1 MTHNISMKKYIEE
14 LSYLPK
20 NDIKR
25 LSRCQNKDLDKN
37 VITSILASNIY
48 LNKNR
53 LQNIS
58 NIYQIGG
65 VQKWE
70 YNLQEINKNNNDL
83 KDSFPWDKNV
93 SYKILRDI
101 LNQRYQNINTSLL
114 NLLTKDADGNIDI
127 SFLQNYYL
135 RFYIGNYQ
143 DNNICEIM
151 KIFSKTDGKIQTNN
165 YNKIKTVGSGSAGK
179 AFLVESTNGNYE
191 IVFKKMNNIKQYRN
205 KFLELGVVLCKYDA
219 PVKSYPINKYFEYF
233 AQDIVSIVET
243 RNSGYSFYNAFIS
256 GQGDGLI
263 YLNCSN
269 DNFTNQTIMHIILD
283 NILSQYYN
291 DHYIY
296 QYDAFFCENRSN
308 IKIGTSSIINAAT
321 FGYSPKT
328 NVRQA
333 DGYSIL
339 EFANA
344 GSLYDII
351 ENMSNIFIDIADNY
365 DNLSFIFN
373 DIFVQVLKTL
383 QILQQPKYSFVHGDL
398 KTKNIFVSFNHFIK
412 LPQKYTNQQNKKTQK
427 FPQYIYKI
435 ADYDKSSITWN
446 GIRFY
451 NSGNIATNLVH
462 KIFNDIFML
471 NLTSITDKDFY
482 VLTNILPMVEKC
494 SNLLG
499 NIEIESILIR
509 YSPIPFYTS
518 IDIYS
523 FIISMMLH
531 KLFYQ
536 FIQFT
541 IKNSIPNEIIQ
552 ILKILFNELDF
563 AILLEYFDNYHSSS
577 NKIDNGD
584 YGQIIKIIK
593 NKHINLRKNINEIY
607 NIYGLTIQNIEQRN
621 QTLYLDISKNGNIC
635 TSNCNDDNCKISN
648 TINNLMPVDEC
659 RKSGREYTIYESN
672 YKTKDNKIND
682 IINRIISIDR

>member
-1 MTHNISMKKYIEE
+1 MER
-14 LSYLPK
+14 LSHLSK
-20 NDIKR
+20 NDVKR
-25 LSRCQNKDLDKN
+25 LSRCQSKDIDKN
-37 VITSILASNIY
+37 VISSLLASNIY

-58 NIYQIGG
+58 NIHQIGG

-70 YNLQEINKNNNDL
+70 FNLQEINKNNNNL

-101 LNQRYQNINTSLL
+101 LNQRYQNINTLLL
-114 NLLTKDADGNIDI
+114 NLLTIDEDGNIDI
-127 SFLQNYYL
+127 SFLENFYL

-143 DNNICEIM
+143 DKNICEIM
-151 KIFSKTDGKIQTNN
+151 KIFNKTSGKIQTDN
-165 YNKIKTVGSGSAGK
+165 YNKIRTVGSGSAGK
-179 AFLVESTNGNYE
+179 AFLVESLNGNYE
-191 IVFKKMNNIKQYRN
+191 IVFKKMGNIKQYRN
-205 KFLELGVVLCKYDA
+205 KFLELGVILCKYDA
-219 PVKSYPINKYFEYF
+219 PLKSFPTNKYFEYF
-233 AQDIVSIVET
+233 AQDIVSVVES

-269 DNFTNQTIMHIILD
+269 DNFTNQTIMHIVLD

-321 FGYSPKT
+321 LGYSPKT
-328 NVRQA
+328 NVRQV

-351 ENMSNIFIDIADNY
+351 EDISTVFINIEENY
-365 DNLSFIFN
+365 ENLSFIFN

-398 KTKNIFVSFNHFIK
+398 KTKNIFVSFNNYIK
-412 LPQKYTNQQNKKTQK
+412 LPQKYTNQVNDTTSK

-446 GIRFY
+446 GVRFY

-462 KIFNDIFML
+462 KIFNDIFLL
-471 NLTSITDKDFY
+471 NLTSLTNGDFY
-482 VLTNILPMVEKC
+482 VLTNILPVVEKC

-518 IDIYS
+518 IDVYS

-536 FIQFT
+536 FVQYS
-541 IKNSIPNEIIQ
+541 IKNSISNEIVQ
-552 ILKILFNELDF
+552 ILKILFNEIDF
-563 AILLEYFDNYHSSS
+563 IILLEYFDNYHSSP

-593 NKHINLRKNINEIY
+593 NKHINLRKNINEVY
-607 NIYGLTIQNIEQRN
+607 NIYGLTIQNTEERN
-621 QTLYLDISKNGNIC
+621 QTLYLDIGKNGNIC
-635 TSNCNDDNCKISN
+635 VNNCDNDLCKVSR
-648 TINNLMPVDEC
+648 TINNLIPFNEC
-659 RKSGREYTIYESN
+659 RKSGREYTIYESD
-672 YKTKDNKIND
+672 YKTKDKINN
-682 IINRIISIDR
+682 IVKRIISIDR

>member
-1 MTHNISMKKYIEE
+1 MSPNTSIKNYLEGLSHLSKK
-14 LSYLPK
+14 
-20 NDIKR
+20 DVKR
-25 LSRCQNKDLDKN
+25 LSRCQSKDIDKN
-37 VITSILASNIY
+37 VISSLLASNIY

-58 NIYQIGG
+58 NIHQIGG

-70 YNLQEINKNNNDL
+70 FNLQEINKNNNSL
-83 KDSFPWDKNV
+83 KDSLPWDKNV

-101 LNQRYQNINTSLL
+101 LNQRYQNINTLLL
-114 NLLTKDADGNIDI
+114 NLLTINEDGNIDI
-127 SFLQNYYL
+127 SFLENFYL

-143 DNNICEIM
+143 DKNICEIM
-151 KIFSKTDGKIQTNN
+151 KIFNKTSGKIQTDN
-165 YNKIKTVGSGSAGK
+165 YNKIRTVGSGSAGK
-179 AFLVESTNGNYE
+179 AFLVESSNGSYE
-191 IVFKKMNNIKQYRN
+191 IVFKKMGGIKQYRN
-205 KFLELGVVLCKYDA
+205 KFLELGVILCKYDA
-219 PVKSYPINKYFEYF
+219 PLKSFPTNKYFEYF
-233 AQDIVSIVET
+233 AQDIVSTVES

-269 DNFTNQTIMHIILD
+269 DNFTNQTIMHIVLD

-328 NVRQA
+328 NVRQV

-351 ENMSNIFIDIADNY
+351 EDISTVFTNIEENY
-365 DNLSFIFN
+365 ENLSFIFN

-398 KTKNIFVSFNHFIK
+398 KTKNIFVSFNDYIK
-412 LPQKYTNQQNKKTQK
+412 LPQKYTNQVNDTTNK

-446 GIRFY
+446 GVRFY

-462 KIFNDIFML
+462 KIFNDIFLL
-471 NLTSITDKDFY
+471 NLTSLTNGDFY
-482 VLTNILPMVEKC
+482 VLTNILPVVEKC

-536 FIQFT
+536 FVQYS
-541 IKNSIPNEIIQ
+541 IKNSISNEIVQ

-563 AILLEYFDNYHSSS
+563 IILLEYFDNYHSSP

-593 NKHINLRKNINEIY
+593 NKHINLRKNINEVY
-607 NIYGLTIQNIEQRN
+607 NTYGLIIKNTEERN
-621 QTLYLDISKNGNIC
+621 QILHLDIGRNGNIC
-635 TSNCNDDNCKISN
+635 VSGCDNDTCKVAR
-648 TINNLMPVDEC
+648 TINYLTPVDEC
-659 RKSGREYTIYESN
+659 RKSGREYTIYESD
-672 YKTKDNKIND
+672 YKTKDKINN
-682 IINRIISIDR
+682 IVKRIISIDR